1 MPFSF
6 EIIKKSDKTPL
17 ARAGVIH
24 TPHGDIETPAFITV
38 GTKATVKA
46 LTVEQIRDA
55 VGAQCVL
62 ANTYHLYL
70 QPGDELVAKHGG
82 FAKMMGWSRS
92 EERRRCPELAS
103 EGLREETLDAKMSEA
118 SKLTTR
124 DSSAAKTSV
133 VQQAK
138 DANKIERRPLPTF
151 TDSGGFQ
158 VFSLGQAI
166 GHGVSKIATSK
177 EISEVEA
184 RSKGQLKREEKESS
198 TTHEKLAKIDDDGV
212 TFKSIHDGS
221 VHRFTPERSMQI
233 QHNLGAD
240 MFFAFDECTSPLA
253 PIEYQ
258 REALDRTH
266 SWAKRSLDEHK
277 RLGVSSATGEMQA
290 LFGVVQGGS
299 YEDLRKESARVLG
312 AMDFDGYGIG
322 GSFTKED
329 MGTAVKWVC
338 EILPENKPRHLLGI
352 GEPLDILLGI
362 ENGIDTFDCVAPT
375 RIARN
380 GALYT
385 QDGRINITNSKYKE
399 DMSPVSDDE
408 SWYTHHYTK
417 AYLSHLFTSDEMLA
431 ATLASI
437 HNLKFLTTLCE
448 DARKHLIAGTFQ
460 SFKNDFIARYYKN
473 E

>member
-1 MPFSF
+1 MICMSFSF
-6 EIIKKSDKTPL
+6 EIIKKCEEVDTEGGLRAPL
-17 ARAGVIH
+17 ARAGIIH
-24 TPHGDIETPAFITV
+24 TPHGDIPTPAFITV

-82 FAKMMGWSRS
+82 FAKMMNWVH
-92 EERRRCPELAS
+92 PLPP
-103 EGLREETLDAKMSEA
+103 
-118 SKLTTR
+118 TTHHLQP
-124 DSSAAKTSV
+124 K
-133 VQQAK
+133 K
-138 DANKIERRPLPTF
+138 PLPTF

-166 GHGVSKIATSK
+166 GHGVGKIATSK
-177 EISEVEA
+177 EISESEA
-184 RSKGQLKREEKESS
+184 KSKGQLKREEKEDHG
-198 TTHEKLAKIDDDGV
+198 THERLAKIDDDGV

-221 VHRFTPERSMQI
+221 EHRFTPERSMQI

-258 REALDRTH
+258 REAIDRTH
-266 SWAKRSLDEHK
+266 AWAKRSLLEHK
-277 RLGVSSATGEMQA
+277 RLGRSEATGEMQA
-290 LFGVVQGGS
+290 LFGVVQGGA
-299 YEDLRKESARVLG
+299 YEDLRKESATVLG

-329 MGTAVKWVC
+329 MGTAVKWVN

-385 QDGRINITNSKYKE
+385 HDGRINITNTKYKH
-399 DMSPVSDDE
+399 DMSPISDDD
-408 SWYTHHYTK
+408 SWYTNSYTK

-437 HNLKFLTTLCE
+437 HNLKFLTVLCE

-460 SFKNDFIARYYKN
+460 QFKDNFITRYYK
-473 E
+473 

>member
-1 MPFSF
+1 MSFSF
-6 EIIKKSDKTPL
+6 EIVKKGEGVSL
-17 ARAGVIH
+17 ARAGIIH
-24 TPHGDIETPAFITV
+24 TPHGDIETPAFVTV
-38 GTKATVKA
+38 GTKATVKS
-46 LTVEQIRDA
+46 LTVEQLQEY
-55 VGAQCVL
+55 VGAQVVL

-70 QPGDELVAKHGG
+70 QPGDEVVKNHGG

-92 EERRRCPELAS
+92 LAS
-103 EGLREETLDAKMSEA
+103 
-118 SKLTTR
+118 
-124 DSSAAKTSV
+124 KTSGV
-133 VQQAK
+133 EQAE
-138 DANKIERRPLPTF
+138 DANKIKPMPTF

-158 VFSLGQAI
+158 VFSLGQAL
-166 GHGVSKIATSK
+166 GHGVSKIATSE
-177 EISEVEA
+177 EIS
-184 RSKGQLKREEKESS
+184 KREAKGVTNEKI
-198 TTHEKLAKIDDDGV
+198 HEKLAKIDDDGV
-212 TFKSIHDGS
+212 TFKSVIDGS
-221 VHRFTPERSMQI
+221 EHRFTPERSMQI

-253 PIEYQ
+253 PVEYQ
-258 REALDRTH
+258 REAIDRTH
-266 SWAKRSLDEHK
+266 AWAARSLAEHK
-277 RLGVSSATGEMQA
+277 RLGISEATGEMQA

-299 YEDLRKESARVLG
+299 YEELRRESARVLG

-329 MGTAVKWVC
+329 MATAVRWVC
-338 EILPENKPRHLLGI
+338 EELPEGKPRHLLGI

-385 QDGRINITNSKYKE
+385 YDGRININNNKYKN
-399 DMSPVSDDE
+399 DLSPLSEVE
-408 SWYTHHYTK
+408 IWYTHKYTK

-448 DARKHLIAGTFQ
+448 DARTHIIQGTFKE
-460 SFKNDFIARYYKN
+460 FKDAFIKRYYGS
-473 E
+473 

>member
-1 MPFSF
+1 MSFSF
-6 EIIKKSDKTPL
+6 EIIKKSGEAKL
-17 ARAGVIH
+17 ARAGIIH

-38 GTKATVKA
+38 GTKATVKS
-46 LTVEQIRDA
+46 LTVEHIKND

-70 QPGDELVAKHGG
+70 QPGDDLVAKHGG
-82 FAKMMGWSRS
+82 FAKMMGWQ
-92 EERRRCPELAS
+92 
-103 EGLREETLDAKMSEA
+103 G
-118 SKLTTR
+118 
-124 DSSAAKTSV
+124 
-133 VQQAK
+133 
-138 DANKIERRPLPTF
+138 PTF

-184 RSKGQLKREEKESS
+184 KSKSQEKREAKEENV
-198 TTHEKLAKIDDDGV
+198 THERLAKIDDDGV

-221 VHRFTPERSMQI
+221 EHRFTPERSMQI

-258 REALDRTH
+258 REAIDRTH
-266 SWAKRSLDEHK
+266 RWAKRSLDEHK
-277 RLGVSSATGEMQA
+277 RLGVSSATGCQQA
-290 LFGVVQGGS
+290 LFGVVQGGA
-299 YEDLRKESARVLG
+299 YEDLRKESASILG

-329 MGTAVKWVC
+329 MGSAVRWVN
-338 EILPENKPRHLLGI
+338 EILPEGKPRHLLGI

-362 ENGIDTFDCVAPT
+362 ENGIDTFDCVSPT
-375 RIARN
+375 RVARN
-380 GALYT
+380 GAIYT
-385 QDGRINITNSKYKE
+385 LDGRINLRSAIYKE
-399 DMSPVSDDE
+399 DMSPLSDDE
-408 SWYTHHYTK
+408 SWYTHRYTK
-417 AYLSHLFTSDEMLA
+417 AYMAHLFRSDEMLA

-448 DARKHLIAGTFQ
+448 DARRHLIDGTFIE
-460 SFKNDFIARYYKN
+460 FKNAFIKRYYK
-473 E
+473 